1 MLFRSS
7 IGDDQILGLDDTYNV
22 NDTIDGGN
30 GIDTLSLLF
39 FAPETE
45 VVALIH
51 VENVVVRNAH
61 ASTKVEAG
69 NWTGV
74 DLLTFSSS
82 TAATVVT
89 QVREKLNIEVDGN
102 NQNVSLTYADDILG
116 SLDNTQQ
123 LWVNN
128 STAGV
133 DIKTGGSDK
142 ITFLDILASG
152 TSVISL
158 AENDL
163 ETITISGNG
172 DLQLL
177 SSAPDNEQLIRVS
190 SILASSVTSDLT
202 LDMSAIDLTL
212 TADYFVTIVTGS
224 GNDIIWASNNDN
236 RVNAGAGDDRVIIHS
251 GLDEMDLLEGG
262 TGTDVLSMTSADFVA
277 TASLDA
283 VLSGITGFEF
293 IAISDELD
301 SDTAMDVSVY
311 GVNSIVIEA
320 GLAGNQT
327 LTGFS
332 NEATIEIQT
341 DASETD
347 VLTIT
352 MLGATNSGSNLDNLN
367 IVFNTDLEAADDIYA
382 AAFDVKG
389 INLISVTTADS
400 TITGETTAAGTLPDR
415 SDGYELVL
423 SNEGNLSTISVRD
436 RKSVV

>member
-1 MLFRSS
+1 M
-7 IGDDQILGLDDTYNV
+7 
-22 NDTIDGGN
+22 
-30 GIDTLSLLF
+30 
-39 FAPETE
+39 
-45 VVALIH
+45 
-51 VENVVVRNAH
+51 ENVVVRNAH

-190 SILASSVTSDLT
+190 SILASSVTGDLT

-283 VLSGITGFEF
+283 VL
-293 IAISDELD
+293 
-301 SDTAMDVSVY
+301 
-311 GVNSIVIEA
+311 
-320 GLAGNQT
+320 
-327 LTGFS
+327 
-332 NEATIEIQT
+332 
-341 DASETD
+341 
-347 VLTIT
+347 
-352 MLGATNSGSNLDNLN
+352 
-367 IVFNTDLEAADDIYA
+367 
-382 AAFDVKG
+382 
-389 INLISVTTADS
+389 
-400 TITGETTAAGTLPDR
+400 
-415 SDGYELVL
+415 
-423 SNEGNLSTISVRD
+423 D